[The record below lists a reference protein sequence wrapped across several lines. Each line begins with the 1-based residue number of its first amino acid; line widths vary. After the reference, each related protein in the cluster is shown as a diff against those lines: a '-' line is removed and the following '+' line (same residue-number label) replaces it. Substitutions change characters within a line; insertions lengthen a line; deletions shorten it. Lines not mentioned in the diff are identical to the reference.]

1 MKTPWR
7 TLTPAALASMA
18 ALCLAA
24 LCLTA
29 FPHAAQADEAGPGL
43 DCKGQE
49 GTLTCL
55 QQQATVI
62 DQAMQVIY
70 QSMLHDLSEDSAKAL
85 QAEQEHWARERD
97 QTCVP
102 RGYVHDSEDVQVCR
116 IRMTLARVTL
126 AGQLT
131 AVERGF
137 SRMSQSKKLVRKFTS
152 GKDKPLG

>member
-1 MKTPWR
+1 MILWILAAMKTPWR

-18 ALCLAA
+18 ALCLTA

-43 DCKGQE
+43 DCKGQA
-49 GTLTCL
+49 GTLACL

-70 QSMLHDLSEDSAKAL
+70 QSMLHDLPEDSAKAL
-85 QAEQEHWARERD
+85 QAEQEHWAQERD

-116 IRMTLARVTL
+116 IRMTLARVKAHKNQWWPL
-126 AGQLT
+126 AKQ
-131 AVERGF
+131 AR
-137 SRMSQSKKLVRKFTS
+137 SAKQ
-152 GKDKPLG
+152 P